1 MMLTKMNCK
10 LFITSVYY
18 MNSSMYL
25 KWLFVILYMEFCM
38 QGLSSNEYEGH
49 FWAIWAQMGAG
60 PNPSNFN

>member
-1 MMLTKMNCK
+1 
-10 LFITSVYY
+10 